1 MFIPV
6 GIVWPV
12 CFDELKKINKAI
24 LAGAGFTLLIELSQ
38 LLFYDRCSDIDDIIL
53 NTAGI
58 CIGAL
63 IYFKATSPRIKKPAK
78 S

>member
-1 MFIPV
+1 M
-6 GIVWPV
+6 
-12 CFDELKKINKAI
+12 
-24 LAGAGFTLLIELSQ
+24 LIELSQ